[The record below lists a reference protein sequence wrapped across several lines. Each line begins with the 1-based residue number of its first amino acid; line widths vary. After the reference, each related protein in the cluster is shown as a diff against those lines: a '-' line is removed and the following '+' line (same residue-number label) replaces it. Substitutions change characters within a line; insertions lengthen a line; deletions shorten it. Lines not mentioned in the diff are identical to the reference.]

1 MNANVCSCICEC
13 KCVCVFVNVN
23 LCVCVRVSVFVR
35 VCVCVSEAHRVQTR
49 PGLLAPATR
58 HSIHTK
64 LYPHQST
71 RAPTSIHIRAPNSI
85 HTKLYPHHGARAP
98 EDALHLPVLVLTNT
112 SKQEKNSIDTKHQS
126 TLSTGA
132 INGRILLLYDLLL
145 VHLPVLTFLFVA
157 KTAKPSLHL

>member
-1 MNANVCSCICEC
+1 MCVCVCEC
-13 KCVCVFVNVN
+13 KSV
-23 LCVCVRVSVFVR
+23 CVCVRVSVFVR

-58 HSIHTK
+58 HSIHTRT
-64 LYPHQST
+64 PN
-71 RAPTSIHIRAPNSI
+71 SIHIRAPEHQTLSTPNSI
-85 HTKLYPHHGARAP
+85 HTRAP

-145 VHLPVLTFLFVA
+145 VHLPVLTVLFVA